1 MNTRK
6 DRDPQEIYGLPPSQE
21 LAEGL
26 EAKAKS
32 RETSIQY
39 FVGVTLT
46 VGCGAARNSAAGD
59 PLKCERDPNCKS
71 HERAFDCSAQCTDDP
86 ACMDRCN
93 QVQEQTG
100 TSAPH

>member
-1 MNTRK
+1 VNTRK

-46 VGCGAARNSAAGD
+46 VGCGAALLWLGFGNDRFAEQLFNTLLGLFAFGTGGVMT
-59 PLKCERDPNCKS
+59 LIGQRD
-71 HERAFDCSAQCTDDP
+71 R
-86 ACMDRCN
+86 
-93 QVQEQTG
+93 
-100 TSAPH
+100 